1 MKIDRKITESLSI
14 HRGKNRSFFFLLY
27 YFFNFLASDWF
38 LLFRRYIV
46 LTTSFLLGSRSFLSI
61 QFSPSGCDDG
71 CKKHDAIA
79 YSFLASL
86 KSDPYWKKYRNS
98 NLWKVVEP
106 TWKMNQKKK
115 MKEGNRRSIEI
126 LSVMYIASE
135 IRVLMNSQWDGRWNI
150 GKSNLGKHQQTA
162 SKHSKRIKKGKQI

>member
-1 MKIDRKITESLSI
+1 MNELRLLLSLESYLNAYSMKIERKITASLSI
-14 HRGKNRSFFFLLY
+14 HFQVGGKIAAFFFCLLY
-27 YFFNFLASDWF
+27 YFFNFLAFDWF

-46 LTTSFLLGSRSFLSI
+46 LTTSFLRGSRSFLSL

-98 NLWKVVEP
+98 NLWKV
-106 TWKMNQKKK
+106 KRKSL
-115 MKEGNRRSIEI
+115 NRREKW
-126 LSVMYIASE
+126 
-135 IRVLMNSQWDGRWNI
+135 IRRRKWRRAIGEVL
-150 GKSNLGKHQQTA
+150 KY
-162 SKHSKRIKKGKQI
+162 